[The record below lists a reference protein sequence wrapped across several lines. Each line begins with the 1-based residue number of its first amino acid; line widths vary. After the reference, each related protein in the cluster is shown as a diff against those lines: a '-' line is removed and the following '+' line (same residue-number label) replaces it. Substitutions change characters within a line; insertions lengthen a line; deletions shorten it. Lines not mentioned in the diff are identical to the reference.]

1 MNGGKKVWCRCRAE
15 DKIEQRLYVSE
26 VIGFAIKG
34 NMAKTKC
41 QRFVERF
48 GKAHKNQSG
57 GLGIT
62 EKFLWRKWS
71 NILNQ
76 NGRSFLAQSAGGFQ
90 ADLRHSR
97 EPPCIANEHYLF
109 LEKSGTLLVGMT
121 DEAGP
126 LGRQDFPERGSDS
139 GGSTIPLYG
148 KKTNNMSS

>member
-62 EKFLWRKWS
+62 EKFPWRKNVYFVEEKIEEQGS
-71 NILNQ
+71 GIAE
-76 NGRSFLAQSAGGFQ
+76 RYKVDKKFLLS
-90 ADLRHSR
+90 DKL
-97 EPPCIANEHYLF
+97 CNTI
-109 LEKSGTLLVGMT
+109 KMT
-121 DEAGP
+121 W
-126 LGRQDFPERGSDS
+126 
-139 GGSTIPLYG
+139 
-148 KKTNNMSS
+148 